1 MTLHSKL
8 AAAAVVAL
16 AGAGILCPLCRD
28 GVPAASAQTSA
39 AVPTDTATVR
49 LHISGMTCG
58 SCPVTARIALNRLPG
73 VLKATVTL
81 DDSLGVVQ
89 YDPAKV
95 TPAQIADHLTRKTGY
110 GVRIIEPVAA
120 PRPS

>member
-1 MTLHSKL
+1 MTLHIKL

-16 AGAGILCPLCRD
+16 AGAGILCPICRD
-28 GVPAASAQTSA
+28 GVSVASAQTIA
-39 AVPTDTATVR
+39 AVPADTATVR

-81 DDSLGVVQ
+81 DDSLGVVD
-89 YDPAKV
+89 YDPELV
-95 TPAQIADHLTRKTGY
+95 TPAQIADHLTKRTGY
-110 GVRIIEPVAA
+110 GARIIEPPAA
-120 PRPS
+120 PQPS